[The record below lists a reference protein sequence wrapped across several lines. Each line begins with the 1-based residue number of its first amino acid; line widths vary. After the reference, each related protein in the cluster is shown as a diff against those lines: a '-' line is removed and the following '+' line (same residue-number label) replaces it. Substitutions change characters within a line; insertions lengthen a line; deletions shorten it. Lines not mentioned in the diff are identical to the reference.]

1 RGGDGRG
8 RGARGAGGG
17 EGEGGAPAPAPRRGA
32 GGGPPPPLTPGPRD
46 ERPPAE
52 VRAVGDVVAHDAEPA
67 RQPPEHAVG
76 GEAMLLGPALHPT
89 GTLAPFVPTGER
101 FEGGEGVARPA
112 DGRHQRPQGGPE
124 IRPRIRTVR
133 RRRGQ
138 RLETVEAP
146 GIEEVPEQARVV
158 GRDEL
163 APGPE
168 PPPLEAGGRG
178 RDEAGPA
185 PLPH

>member
-1 RGGDGRG
+1 
-8 RGARGAGGG
+8 
-17 EGEGGAPAPAPRRGA
+17 
-32 GGGPPPPLTPGPRD
+32 
-46 ERPPAE
+46 
-52 VRAVGDVVAHDAEPA
+52 
-67 RQPPEHAVG
+67 
-76 GEAMLLGPALHPT
+76 
-89 GTLAPFVPTGER
+89 PFVPTGER

-146 GIEEVPEQARVV
+146 GIEEVPEQARGV

-163 APGPE
+163 APGPRPPPPEAAGPE

-185 PLPH
+185 PLPHARRRGGGVEALQPRRETSQEPPSGARVRPRRPRLGAAPRVGAGSPRAEEGDGAAAPR